1 MPKIFCCKCGRV
13 HLKGEC
19 PSDNISPSIEIP
31 TTNETP
37 KKSKRLCD
45 MNEEERRLQQF
56 YNSKHW
62 RKKRQEIIERA
73 RGMCEV
79 CWACGLVREGKEVHH
94 IVKLRDDWNLRLNN
108 NNLILCCVDCHH
120 QIEDCCDSIESL
132 INFIEKKRNKR
143 KK

>member
-1 MPKIFCCKCGRV
+1 MPKIFCCKCGGV

-19 PSDNISPSIEIP
+19 PSDSIPPSIEIP
-31 TTNETP
+31 TANNTP

-56 YNSKHW
+56 YNSTEW

-79 CWACGLVREGKEVHH
+79 CWACGLIREGKEVHH

-108 NNLILCCVDCHH
+108 NNLILLCTSCHH

-132 INFIEKKRNKR
+132 IKFIER
-143 KK
+143 KKKEKK